1 MYINGIFERL
11 VNRRNIRFN
20 NNNYLS
26 EKEHGYR
33 YYALGYLLVRW
44 PLGRV
49 GRTGRTDPAGLHCV
63 AGEVH
68 SKSATCFRPGPTSRP
83 CCRST

>member
-1 MYINGIFERL
+1 MNINGIFERL

-26 EKEHGYR
+26 EKEYGYR

-44 PLGRV
+44 PLGAR
-49 GRTGRTDPAGLHCV
+49 GTHRTN
-63 AGEVH
+63 
-68 SKSATCFRPGPTSRP
+68 
-83 CCRST
+83 